1 MCRACRNLH
10 RRAGWAVLQQTAT
23 AARQAERSGRHGEAA
38 GTRQPAHDQRYI
50 IIGLCREIK
59 RLEKLLAQ
67 EAQGE
72 KLRLYAQHARGERQ
86 PWPLLT

>member
-1 MCRACRNLH
+1 MEKLRAQDSPHMTN
-10 RRAGWAVLQQTAT
+10 
-23 AARQAERSGRHGEAA
+23 
-38 GTRQPAHDQRYI
+38 DMI

-86 PWPLLT
+86 PWPLLN